1 MNILRG
7 AVVVAFLLAVAAGL
21 PAQSR
26 TFPVDEVKPGM
37 VGIGRTVFEGD
48 RLDEFKVHVI
58 GVLRNS
64 IGPRRDLI
72 LARLEGGPLAN
83 TGVIAGMS
91 GSPVYIDGRLVG
103 AVSYSLGQFSKE
115 AIAGIT
121 PIDEMTADA
130 TLPGPR
136 RQVARVDL
144 QMPLTQESLRA
155 SLRQAFAWI
164 RPFADSPSDVQVFGD
179 QSVNA
184 GIGTL
189 LRPIATPL
197 SFGGFDPGVIDPV
210 VSAFRDQGFVTI
222 MAGSEQLALAQSQ
235 SNGSRGPAL
244 RPGDPI
250 GVGLMNGDFEVGATG
265 TVTEVDGTRV
275 YAFGHPFYQLGPT
288 QFPMTRAH
296 VFTVL
301 PSLAASQKI
310 ASTGEVVGIVS
321 QDRATTIAGTLGP
334 GPSMIPVTLTLS
346 SERGTRKSFHIGIV
360 RDQLFTPLLA
370 YVAILN
376 TLTSYERQNGVA
388 TYALKGAATLKKYG
402 KVDFEDLFTGDQPSV
417 GAAASVVAP
426 INLLMRNAFDEV
438 DIESLNLEIDAS
450 EQPRSATLERV
461 WVDGPRVKA
470 GGPATL
476 KVLLRTYRGDEI
488 TKDVT
493 IQIPPNARGSVQV
506 MVADGVRLSQ
516 FESRELQVQPLQ
528 ATGLPQM
535 IRVLNSARKNNRLY
549 VRLVTRDDGAVV
561 KGEPLAALPG
571 SVLAV
576 MEADR
581 NGGSFRPLQSAL
593 VGEWEITP
601 GVAVIGSRT
610 LTLPLEE

>member
-1 MNILRG
+1 MNILRA
-7 AVVVAFLLAVAAGL
+7 AVIVALLLAVAAGL

-26 TFPVDEVKPGM
+26 TFPVDDIKPGM

-48 RLDEFKVHVI
+48 RLEEFKVHII

-64 IGPRRDLI
+64 IGPRRNLI
-72 LARLEGGPLAN
+72 LAKLEGGPLAN

-121 PIDEMTADA
+121 PIGEMTEDA

-136 RQVARVDL
+136 RQAARVDL

-155 SLRQAFAWI
+155 SLRQAFSWI

-179 QSVNA
+179 HSVNA

-197 SFGGFDPGVIDPV
+197 SFGGFDPSVIDPV
-210 VSAFRDQGFVTI
+210 ASAFRDQGFVPI
-222 MAGSEQLALAQSQ
+222 MAASQQLSASAAQ
-235 SNGSRGPAL
+235 SNGSSLPAL

-265 TVTEVDGTRV
+265 TVTEVDGNRV

-334 GPSMIPVTLTLS
+334 GPSMIPVKLTLN
-346 SERGTRKSFHIGIV
+346 SERGTRKTFNIGIV

-370 YVAILN
+370 YVSILN

-388 TYALKGAATLKKYG
+388 TYVLRGAATIKKHG
-402 KVDFEDLFTGDQPSV
+402 TVDFEDLFTGDQPSV

-426 INLLMRNAFDEV
+426 INLLMRNAFEDV
-438 DIESLNLEIDAS
+438 DIEGLNLEIDAS

-461 WVDGPRVKA
+461 WVDGTRVKA
-470 GGPATL
+470 GSPATL
-476 KVLLRTYRGDEI
+476 KVLLRTYRGDEL
-488 TKDVT
+488 TRDVT

-506 MVADGVRLSQ
+506 MVADGLRLSQ
-516 FESRELQVQPLQ
+516 WESRELQVQPMQ
-528 ATGLPQM
+528 TQSLPQM

-576 MEADR
+576 MESDR

-601 GVAVIGSRT
+601 GVAVTGSRT